1 MILKVVGVFGLNVTF
16 RKGQFM
22 KCLEKPIT
30 TKIKLQLKVPTEQN
44 TYKCNMIFF
53 SAEKENYITIPL
65 CHSLNYHFAKKN
77 NNLVLHFLSFSK
89 F

>member
-16 RKGQFM
+16 CKGQFM

-53 SAEKENYITIPL
+53 FCRERKLYHNPPLPFLKLPL
-65 CHSLNYHFAKKN
+65 CQEKQ
-77 NNLVLHFLSFSK
+77 
-89 F
+89 